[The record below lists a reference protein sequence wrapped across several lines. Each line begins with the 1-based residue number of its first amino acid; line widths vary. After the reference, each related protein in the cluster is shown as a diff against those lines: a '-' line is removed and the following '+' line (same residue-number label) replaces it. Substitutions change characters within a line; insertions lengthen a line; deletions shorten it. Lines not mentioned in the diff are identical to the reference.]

1 MTAPLVVLAGLSVV
15 GGLLDLPWVH
25 HDSLAGFLSPTFGYV
40 APTAG
45 ATTLAQWGLAT
56 VDVAAAIIGLFAAF
70 TIWRGISESSRYESS
85 FFEHVWHWDDFY
97 DATIGRPLE
106 KAAVFSDAVVEDQVI
121 DGGVMGLAVGV
132 RRSAEGVRKIQSG
145 FVRHYALATVLG
157 TAVIVVYLVAR
168 VG

>member
-1 MTAPLVVLAGLSVV
+1 MLN
-15 GGLLDLPWVH
+15 LPWIH

-40 APTAG
+40 APIAAASTF
-45 ATTLAQWGLAT
+45 AQWGLAV
-56 VDVAAAIIGLFAAF
+56 VDFAAAVIGLMAAF
-70 TIWRGISESSRYESS
+70 TIWRGISESKRYESS

-106 KAAVFSDAVVEDQVI
+106 KTAAFSDTVIEDKVI

-132 RRSAEGVRKIQSG
+132 RRSAEGVRKLQSG

-157 TAVIVVYLVAR
+157 VAVIVVYLVAR